1 MKKTFV
7 ISLILTFIVL
17 FFSSY
22 TFFRWYEY
30 KNAYTETRV
39 YMTELQSWEEK
50 KAELL
55 QELQLLKEGTK

>member
-1 MKKTFV
+1 MKKISV
-7 ISLILTFIVL
+7 VSLILTFIVL

-30 KNAYTETRV
+30 KNAYTEKRV

-50 KAELL
+50 KAEVL
-55 QELQLLKEGTK
+55 QELQLLKEETK

>member
-30 KNAYTETRV
+30 KNAYTETRT